1 MTNKNEFERSSLN
14 LFALMMLAN
23 ACNYIFQIVMGNMLT
38 VEEFGSMNTLL
49 SLFTIFSVPT
59 TIITL
64 ISARYIAIFDTTHN
78 KEGLYKTLK
87 FLIALTAGIMLLVLL
102 GGISL
107 SGVLTSSLKLNNQ
120 FYIIAVVILA
130 SVGFL
135 RSIANGVLQGTKKF
149 VPYGIQ
155 NFLVMIGKLIFSC
168 LFVWMGYRLYGIL
181 TAMGLAMVLSFCYAI
196 FYIRD
201 YLTEMS
207 HSNTTAYQLEYKDMF
222 RFIAGT
228 VCAQC
233 CIELISNSDMLLVKR
248 YFTETEA
255 GTYSSAMV
263 IGKIAMYLSTAI
275 ITALFPLVVEAKA
288 KNKAT
293 TRLLGKAIAYGG
305 GAALV
310 CSAGLSIFGKLIINL
325 LFGER
330 YSSAINMLPWVSLFI
345 VPLTLVVI
353 VMNYTVALGKTF
365 VFAASSFTGVAL
377 IYLLVIQ
384 FHSSIRN
391 VMIIFSVV
399 LSIVF
404 IINMIYLLLCNRKL
418 EEI

>member
-1 MTNKNEFERSSLN
+1 MTKKNEFEKSSLN

-78 KEGLYKTLK
+78 KEGLNKILK
-87 FLIALTAGIMLLVLL
+87 FLFGLTAGIMLLVVV

-107 SGVLTSSLKLNNQ
+107 SGVLTTSLKLDNQ
-120 FYIIAVVILA
+120 FYIIVVVLLA
-130 SVGFL
+130 SIGFL

-149 VPYGIQ
+149 IPYGIQ
-155 NFLVMIGKLIFSC
+155 NFLVMIGKLVFSC
-168 LFVWMGYRLYGIL
+168 AFVWMGYKLYGVL
-181 TAMGLAMVLSFCYAI
+181 AAMGLAMVLSFCYAI

-207 HSNTTAYQLEYKDMF
+207 HSKTSTYQLEYKDMF

-233 CIELISNSDMLLVKR
+233 CIELISNSDMLLIKR

-275 ITALFPLVVEAKA
+275 ITTLFPMVVEAKA
-288 KNKAT
+288 KNQSTA
-293 TRLLGKAIAYGG
+293 RLLGKAIAYGG
-305 GAALV
+305 GAALI
-310 CSAGLSIFGKLIINL
+310 CSAGLSIFGKLIINI

-330 YSSAINMLPWVSLFI
+330 YSSAIDMLSWVSLFI

-384 FHSSIRN
+384 YHSSVKN
-391 VMIIFSVV
+391 VMIIFSVI

-404 IINMIYLLLCNRKL
+404 VINLVYLLICNKKT
-418 EEI
+418 EES